1 MKDPVDNI
9 ACSVIICT
17 HNRASSLVRTLQA
30 VLEQDFQASDMEV
43 IVVDNASTDDTKETV
58 QSISQNA
65 LFPVKYLF
73 EPTLGLSHAR
83 NAGLRQALG
92 KIVVFTD
99 DDALPR
105 TQWIRN
111 LTKAYDDPE
120 IKAAGGDTDPIW
132 PKPEPPLWLHPS
144 LIGYLGLTLYPR
156 SSCRE
161 LHYPSYP
168 YGVNISFRR
177 ETAIKLGAFSTDL
190 GRQGRYLLSGEETD
204 LCHRIEKAGGKI
216 VYVPGAIVD
225 HVIPQE
231 RLTKSWFRARAF
243 CQGLSKATL
252 ERSLASQVSMTWKI
266 VKRLFILS
274 GSIVCFVFFSIL
286 RRQRLAFASECKLR
300 MSYGYLLRAVAPF
313 FPGTN
318 P

>member
-120 IKAAGGDTDPIW
+120 IKAAGGYRP
-132 PKPEPPLWLHPS
+132 
-144 LIGYLGLTLYPR
+144 YL
-156 SSCRE
+156 
-161 LHYPSYP
+161 
-168 YGVNISFRR
+168 
-177 ETAIKLGAFSTDL
+177 A
-190 GRQGRYLLSGEETD
+190 Q
-204 LCHRIEKAGGKI
+204 
-216 VYVPGAIVD
+216 
-225 HVIPQE
+225 
-231 RLTKSWFRARAF
+231 ARAP
-243 CQGLSKATL
+243 
-252 ERSLASQVSMTWKI
+252 SLAS
-266 VKRLFILS
+266 
-274 GSIVCFVFFSIL
+274 SIL
-286 RRQRLAFASECKLR
+286 DRLSRTHPLSPLLLQRTSLSVLSVRRQH
-300 MSYGYLLRAVAPF
+300 LLPSRNCHQTRCF
-313 FPGTN
+313 LD
-318 P
+318 